1 MTSLGHHRPRGQE
14 SLSCLVGNRHS
25 ANLQN
30 LTLRNHFTAEHLPQV
45 LEESRGWCTELGL
58 EGSEPVWGERGED
71 RPEPQLHYSIPGLF
85 LPELRGLAW
94 CAVPGLPEAETHL
107 LDSRAGPRRKPEV
120 GNGEEAAKVL
130 GPLRRRPC
138 LGCTPARGQL
148 TRDCSS
154 WCQATPAPCAPL
166 PTPPPLRAR
175 PLHTLSLPTALF
187 VPGQEHFHKWLE
199 SLERHLTGAAKS

>member
-1 MTSLGHHRPRGQE
+1 MQSWGLRDQNPCGV
-14 SLSCLVGNRHS
+14 SVGRIDLNPS
-25 ANLQN
+25 STTQFPASFFQ
-30 LTLRNHFTAEHLPQV
+30 
-45 LEESRGWCTELGL
+45 S
-58 EGSEPVWGERGED
+58 SE
-71 RPEPQLHYSIPGLF
+71 
-85 LPELRGLAW
+85 GLAW